1 MWYEANIF
9 FFISEMNNISLIFT
23 IIVLICFYHKS
34 SAQESE
40 KCECDIFQLSKNF
53 REKNSYEL
61 TNFTK
66 QSGVIDGRP
75 FYYSITDEEEKILWW
90 NVTAG
95 SWMLQGF
102 KSFAGGATI
111 SINEDID
118 CPNFSNTLLS
128 KGSNDGE
135 IKSSCLTDKNKCQ
148 DNGEFN
154 KKCFCVSNYNT

>member
-1 MWYEANIF
+1 MWYKANIF

-23 IIVLICFYHKS
+23 IIVLICFYLKS

-53 REKNSYEL
+53 REKNSYKL

-66 QSGVIDGRP
+66 QSGMINARP

-90 NVTAG
+90 NITAK

-148 DNGEFN
+148 VKGEFN
-154 KKCFCVSNYNT
+154 KNVFLTFPACF

>member
-1 MWYEANIF
+1 
-9 FFISEMNNISLIFT
+9 MNNISLIFT

-40 KCECDIFQLSKNF
+40 KCECDIFQLSKNL
-53 REKNSYEL
+53 ENIYEI

-66 QSGVIDGRP
+66 QSGVINGRP

-90 NVTAG
+90 NVTAR

-135 IKSSCLTDKNKCQ
+135 IKSSCLTDTNKCQ
-148 DNGEFN
+148 VNGEFN

>member
-1 MWYEANIF
+1 MWSEANIF
-9 FFISEMNNISLIFT
+9 FFTSEMNNISLIFT
-23 IIVLICFYHKS
+23 TIVLICFYHKS

-40 KCECDIFQLSKNF
+40 KCECDIFHLS
-53 REKNSYEL
+53 KNSYEL

-90 NVTAG
+90 NVTAR

-118 CPNFSNTLLS
+118 CPNFSNTVLS
-128 KGSNDGE
+128 KESNDGE
-135 IKSSCLTDKNKCQ
+135 IKSSCSSLTDKNKCQ
-148 DNGEFN
+148 VKGELN
-154 KKCFCVSNYNT
+154 KNIFV